1 MVFQRRPPSVALS
14 GVGCMQCKDF
24 ESVFASEGLGPLS
37 AEAREH
43 LGGCLRCQD
52 VLADIDSIVAV
63 ARTLPAEVT
72 PPDRVWISLRAQL
85 EAEGLIK
92 ERGGAAER
100 SAWWENLG
108 AWLRPRSMAT
118 AGAALALAAATFFL
132 VHRTN
137 NNTAANKQQP
147 VPAISEPAQPSARVT
162 ANNSVPAVR
171 PAPKPQKSAGLA
183 ASKIQELA
191 PSPSENATITLSEA
205 ESDVSNMRLAGNGNA
220 NAQVDA
226 SLRENLRTLNEFI
239 AECEQHLR
247 KNPQDE
253 LAREYLNIA
262 YQQKAD
268 LLAAMMESGRS
279 EH

>member
-1 MVFQRRPPSVALS
+1 
-14 GVGCMQCKDF
+14 MQCKDF
-24 ESVFASEGLGPLS
+24 ASVLASEGLGPLS

-43 LGGCLRCQD
+43 LDGCSRCQD
-52 VLADIDSIVAV
+52 FLADIDSIVA
-63 ARTLPAEVT
+63 AAKMLPAEVT

-92 ERGGAAER
+92 EPVEVPER
-100 SAWWENLG
+100 TAWWGNLSF
-108 AWLRPRSMAT
+108 WWKPRSLATAT
-118 AGAALALAAATFFL
+118 AGLALAATTFFL
-132 VHRTN
+132 TYHTN
-137 NNTAANKQQP
+137 KTVVKSQP
-147 VPAISEPAQPSARVT
+147 TPRITEPAQPSAPVT
-162 ANNSVPAVR
+162 AENSVAVST
-171 PAPKPQKSAGLA
+171 PAPKSGKPHGSA
-183 ASKIQELA
+183 ASKVKELA
-191 PSPSENATITLSEA
+191 PSPSETASTTLSET
-205 ESDVSNMRLAGNGNA
+205 ELDVSNMRLAGNGNT
-220 NAQVDA
+220 QVDA
-226 SLRENLRTLNEFI
+226 SLRQNLRTLNEFI